1 MTCLC
6 KTPPETNGEDSPV
19 EYEAQTWSS
28 TSLVEL
34 GGFGWGSA
42 GLRQECLTLHIRDAN
57 Y

>member
-34 GGFGWGSA
+34 GGLDGGQQ
-42 GLRQECLTLHIRDAN
+42 G
-57 Y
+57 